1 MMVLNY
7 LTNQLYQERTQR
19 IPLELIKL
27 QEPMDKIAV
36 VIRVK
41 RNTNKKKFTRIYLMI
56 RNMSSKTNTFI
67 STLKK
72 MLK

>member
-19 IPLELIKL
+19 IPLELIKRQGL
-27 QEPMDKIAV
+27 MGKIAV

-41 RNTNKKKFTRIYLMI
+41 RNTNKKKFTKIYLMI
-56 RNMSSKTNTFI
+56 QNMSSKTNMFI